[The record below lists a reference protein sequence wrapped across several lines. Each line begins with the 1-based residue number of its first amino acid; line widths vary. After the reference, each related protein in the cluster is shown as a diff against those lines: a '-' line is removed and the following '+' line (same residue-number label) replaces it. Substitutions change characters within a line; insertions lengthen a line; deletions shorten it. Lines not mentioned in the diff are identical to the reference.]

1 MHGDSFFFLYLFER
15 AMLAERERFLV
26 ARAGPVLSDERHD
39 RGMAQV
45 DYVCHI
51 SIVPALHRAHALL
64 LCWLSLPIS
73 YHISL
78 CSRPAASS
86 SSVVLENQI
95 KSNQMK
101 QLVGDSFIQG

>member
-1 MHGDSFFFLYLFER
+1 MSYLYR
-15 AMLAERERFLV
+15 
-26 ARAGPVLSDERHD
+26 
-39 RGMAQV
+39 
-45 DYVCHI
+45 
-51 SIVPALHRAHALL
+51 PALHRAHALL

-86 SSVVLENQI
+86 SSVVLENQTKPNQI